1 MRLTGRVI
9 QAEQIPLHWCYHTVS
24 LLLVRYLLSKGLP
37 GYGERK

>member
-1 MRLTGRVI
+1 MGLTERVL
-9 QAEQIPLHWCYHTVS
+9 QAEQMALHWGYHPVS